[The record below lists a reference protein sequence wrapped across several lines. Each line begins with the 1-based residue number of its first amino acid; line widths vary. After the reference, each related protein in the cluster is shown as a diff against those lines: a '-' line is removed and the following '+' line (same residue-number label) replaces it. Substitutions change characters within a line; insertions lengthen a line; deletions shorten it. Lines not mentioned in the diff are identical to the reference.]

1 MIIFFAYPSHPSEVL
16 LIPQLTGAPFPDK
29 TRSRLPEQSALCRS
43 HPAWQ
48 EGRSETY
55 YFLPFDAVVMK
66 RILLIAFCLAGIV
79 GTASAYG
86 LYLDCPA
93 SIQAGLPLKCSID
106 SDLPAGNTFDLVLYY
121 SPYTATEISRQS
133 VTIQAAKNTQYRI
146 FDTQGLPG
154 GIYKVETQLKS
165 TGGEESLRSDSVTIK
180 VVNVIDRSSEITIT
194 SPVTQSFEE
203 ALRIEGSIDKLSNE
217 GVQIEVSGPEGRILK
232 PEWIG
237 TKADIKNDAGMFT
250 RKVTVTSPGTYEVSF
265 SDHKGYIGIKKF
277 EVSAPPTPEPTTVA
291 ATVTVTT
298 PRTVTTT
305 IATPP
310 PTTLS
315 PLPPLVPLGA
325 LAVAGLL
332 GIAAIKRQ

>member
-1 MIIFFAYPSHPSEVL
+1 
-16 LIPQLTGAPFPDK
+16 
-29 TRSRLPEQSALCRS
+29 
-43 HPAWQ
+43 
-48 EGRSETY
+48 
-55 YFLPFDAVVMK
+55 MK

-121 SPYTATEISRQS
+121 SQYTATEISRQS

-154 GIYKVETQLKS
+154 GIYKVEIQLKS

-180 VVNVIDRSSEITIT
+180 VVDVIDRSSEITIT
-194 SPVTQSFEE
+194 SPVTQSLEE
-203 ALRIEGSIDKLSNE
+203 ALRIEGAIDKKSNE
-217 GVQIEVSGPEGRILK
+217 GVQIQVSGPEGRIFG
-232 PEWIG
+232 PQYIG
-237 TKADIKNDAGMFT
+237 TKTDVKNDAGIFT
-250 RKVTVTSPGTYEVSF
+250 YRVPVTSPGTYEVSF
-265 SDHKGYIGIKKF
+265 SDPKGFIGTKKF
-277 EVSAPPTPEPTTVA
+277 EVSEPPTPEPTTVA
-291 ATVTVTT
+291 ATVPVTT
-298 PRTVTTT
+298 PRPVTTT

-315 PLPPLVPLGA
+315 PLSPLIPLGA

-332 GIAAIKRQ
+332 GTAAIKRQ